1 MTRIQV
7 KWLIWISEGGE
18 PTPRRKSPAKPTA
31 GQALFELSSL
41 GELLFQ
47 PGLQVCV
54 LLLVVEEYRLLNGW
68 GNGGKRGSTR
78 FDRIPLALLDEV
90 WVRGPEDC
98 SRLLPPELP
107 LCFTAKELGK
117 AVGLSSKKASFAIRA
132 LRAWRAIRQV
142 GKRGG
147 AYLYSRVS
155 PPGSFGP
162 QTAAPILNK
171 EK

>member
-1 MTRIQV
+1 MG
-7 KWLIWISEGGE
+7 SGPGG
-18 PTPRRKSPAKPTA
+18 
-31 GQALFELSSL
+31 
-41 GELLFQ
+41 LFQ
-47 PGLQVCV
+47 
-54 LLLVVEEYRLLNGW
+54 
-68 GNGGKRGSTR
+68 
-78 FDRIPLALLDEV
+78 
-90 WVRGPEDC
+90 
-98 SRLLPPELP
+98 LLPPELP

-132 LRAWRAIRQV
+132 LRAWGAIRQV